1 MIIKGEILFR
11 PFYSNMAGS
20 DERSKIT
27 VKKIDTRK
35 KRGYFA
41 LIIVSLLSVSLL
53 LRVGYIQ
60 VFKGDDYKAKAESQ
74 QLSDTQLSAA
84 RGTIYDS
91 DMNILAKS
99 ASVWLA
105 YMNPSKINNISNEKT
120 REETRELIIENVSKI
135 LDIDKEKLRGYTELN
150 YSYQLLKSKIEK
162 ETKDELTEF
171 ISKNKLGNIIC
182 IDPDTKRYYP
192 YGTLASSVI
201 GFTDTDGKGR
211 YGLEAYYDD
220 ELSGVAGRRITTR
233 DGMMSE
239 LPNKY
244 ETTYDAQNGLDLVL
258 TLDSFVQHSLESSLT
273 QALEDTN
280 ASYAYGIVMDVDT
293 GAILGMAS
301 LPDYDLNDPY
311 TITDQR
317 LVEKIN
323 EITDKKEKS
332 EAELT
337 ANYSQWRNR
346 AVSDTYEPGSVFKVI
361 TASAAI
367 EEGVADLNTSYYC
380 SGSIDYATRHINCWK
395 HGGHGSETFVDLL
408 KNSCNPFAVT
418 LASELGQ
425 ETYYKYFDTFGLTE
439 ATGVDLPAES
449 SPAAGIL
456 YKSESDF
463 TKSDLASY
471 SFGQSFKVTPIQM
484 ITAISAVAN
493 GGNLMTPYIVDK
505 TVDQQGNT
513 VSKTQ
518 PVVKRQVISEDTAK
532 IIRSA
537 MEQVVSSGT
546 GKNAYV
552 PGYHVAG
559 KTGTSEKLEKLNAEN
574 GEEVYIASFCG
585 FAPADDPEIAVLI
598 IVDEPVGDHGGGA
611 IAAPVACRVF
621 EQILPSL
628 GVDPVY
634 SDEELE
640 SLAKTAPN
648 LVGLSVSEA
657 KSSQNSG
664 SITVT
669 VVGDG
674 DKVVSQYPE
683 SGRSIPSDGVIVVYT
698 DSSESHRTVTVPDF
712 TGMTVSQ
719 ANYAATNSGL
729 NIRISG
735 SNNSSA
741 VYAYKQSI
749 EKNTQAEMGEVITVY
764 FKTNVDVSD

>member
-1 MIIKGEILFR
+1 M
-11 PFYSNMAGS
+11 
-20 DERSKIT
+20 
-27 VKKIDTRK
+27 KKIDTRK
-35 KRGYFA
+35 KRGYVSFF
-41 LIIVSLLSVSLL
+41 IVAILSAALL

-60 VFKGDDYKAKAESQ
+60 VFKGDEYKAIAERQ
-74 QLSDTQLSAA
+74 QLSDTEISAA
-84 RGTIYDS
+84 RGTIYDT
-91 DMNILAKS
+91 DMNVLAKS

-105 YMNPSKINNISNEKT
+105 FMHPYVINEIKNEVK
-120 REETRELIIENVSKI
+120 REEKRELIIDGVSEI
-135 LDIDKEKLRGYTELN
+135 LDIDKDTMRKYTELN
-150 YSYQLLKSKIEK
+150 TGYQELKKQIEK
-162 ETKDELTEF
+162 ETKDKLVEF
-171 ISKNKLGNIIC
+171 IDKNSLGNIIE
-182 IDPDTKRYYP
+182 INPDMKRYYP

-201 GFTDTDGKGR
+201 GFTDADGDGT
-211 YGLEAYYDD
+211 YGIEAYYND
-220 ELSGVAGRRITTR
+220 ELSGVSGRRIATQ
-233 DGMMSE
+233 DGKMSE

-244 ETTYDAQNGLDLVL
+244 ETTYDAKDGLDLVL
-258 TLDSFVQHSLESSLT
+258 TLDSFVQHTLESSLN
-273 QALEDTN
+273 QALEDTG

-293 GAILGMAS
+293 GAVLGMAS
-301 LPDYDLNDPY
+301 LPDYDLNSPT
-311 TITDQR
+311 TITDTR
-317 LVEKIN
+317 VLEKIN
-323 EITDKKEKS
+323 AITDQDEKNT
-332 EAELT
+332 ETKNAW
-337 ANYSQWRNR
+337 YSQWRNR

-361 TASAAI
+361 TASAAY
-367 EEGVADLNTSYYC
+367 EEGIADLNTSYYC

-418 LASELGQ
+418 LASSLGQ
-425 ETYYKYFDTFGLTE
+425 EVYYKYFSAFGLTE
-439 ATGVDLPAES
+439 ATGIDLPAEE
-449 SPAAGIL
+449 SPKAGVL
-456 YKSESDF
+456 FKSEDNF

-493 GGNLMTPYIVDK
+493 GGKLMTPYIVDR
-505 TVDQQGNT
+505 TVDSNGST
-513 VSKTQ
+513 VTKTQ
-518 PVVKRQVISEDTAK
+518 PTVKRQVISEDTAAV
-532 IIRSA
+532 IRDA

-559 KTGTSEKLEKLNAEN
+559 KTGTSEKLEKMNSET

-611 IAAPVACRVF
+611 IAAPIACRVF
-621 EQILPSL
+621 EQILPHL

-634 SDEELE
+634 TDEELE

-648 LVGLSVSEA
+648 LVGMTVSDA
-657 KSSQNSG
+657 KSSTNSG
-664 SITVT
+664 SFTVK
-669 VVGDG
+669 VIGDG
-674 DKVVSQYPE
+674 DTVVSQYPE

-698 DSSESHRTVTVPDF
+698 DSDSTHETVTVPDF

-719 ANYAATNSGL
+719 ANAAATDSGL

-735 SNNSSA
+735 SNKSGA

-764 FKTNVDVSD
+764 FKTTVDVSD